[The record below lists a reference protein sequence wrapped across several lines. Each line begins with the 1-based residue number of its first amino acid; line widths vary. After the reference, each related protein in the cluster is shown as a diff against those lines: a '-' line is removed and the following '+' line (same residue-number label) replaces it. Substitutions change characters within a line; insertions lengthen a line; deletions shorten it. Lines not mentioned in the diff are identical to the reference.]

1 VLPIVVAAAVVAL
14 AQPISAE
21 ATPPGKQAA
30 DLLLS
35 GIVETG
41 FANVKAGLA
50 DSSMVTGRK
59 PAAGARVSVSYL
71 DLDGV
76 QVGEERFPQVLT
88 TTTTDSHG
96 HYQVHLTPDRALLEK
111 AASNGGYLNL
121 ELGVDAG
128 SRDIQET
135 VPAYWN
141 GSGWG
146 RPDRV
151 ETLPSTEHHTLLA
164 TDPKTGAVNGTKSA
178 GRYSTLGTVSCSFV
192 TTGTPTRYTKV
203 VEFHNTA
210 YTSGRWTYGTSAD
223 SDIDVGLDYDGNG
236 GWGVS
241 GTAHI
246 GTSLGSNSG
255 VARSGVLL
263 GYYGTTNMQYLEG
276 YYQPYGTYSGY
287 TTCSGLSVTPWT
299 KSVRATKW
307 LGGTGSTG
315 SLTQYDCYDAPQ
327 SSYRNN
333 QLNGSFFST
342 SSSRAA
348 KFSGSANF
356 SYISLGATSGY
367 STNIDLHWDWNLG
380 RGGYSCGSN
389 AYPPYAKIIYVN

>member
-1 VLPIVVAAAVVAL
+1 MVAAAAVAI
-14 AQPISAE
+14 AQPVSAE
-21 ATPPGKQAA
+21 AAPPGKQAP

-35 GIVETG
+35 GVVETA
-41 FANVKAGLA
+41 FATVRAGQPDIGTA
-50 DSSMVTGRK
+50 TGRK
-59 PAAGARVSVSYL
+59 PAAGARVSISYL

-76 QVGEERFPQVLT
+76 QVGEERFPEVLT
-88 TTTTDSHG
+88 ATTTDSRG
-96 HYQVHLTPDRALLEK
+96 HYQIHLTPDRALLEK

-128 SRDIQET
+128 DHDIQET

-141 GSGWG
+141 GNGWG

-151 ETLPSTEHHTLLA
+151 ETLPSTEHRTLLA
-164 TDPKTGAVNGTKSA
+164 TDPKTSAVNGTKSS
-178 GRYSTLGTVSCSFV
+178 GQYSTLGTVSCSYV
-192 TTGTPTRYTKV
+192 TTATPTTYTKV
-203 VEFHNTA
+203 AEFHSTA
-210 YTSGRWTYGTSAD
+210 YTTGKWTYGTSAD

-241 GTAHI
+241 GTAHV
-246 GTSLGSNSG
+246 GTSLGSNTG
-255 VARSGVLL
+255 VQVGGSLV
-263 GYYGTTNMQYLEG
+263 GYYATTNMQYVEG
-276 YYQPYGTYSGY
+276 YYKPYGSYSGY

-299 KSVRATKW
+299 KSVRASKW

-333 QLNGSFFST
+333 QLAGSFFST

-348 KFSGSANF
+348 KFNGAANF

-367 STNIDLHWDWNLG
+367 STNIDLHWDWNKG
-380 RGGYSCGSN
+380 RGGLSCGSN